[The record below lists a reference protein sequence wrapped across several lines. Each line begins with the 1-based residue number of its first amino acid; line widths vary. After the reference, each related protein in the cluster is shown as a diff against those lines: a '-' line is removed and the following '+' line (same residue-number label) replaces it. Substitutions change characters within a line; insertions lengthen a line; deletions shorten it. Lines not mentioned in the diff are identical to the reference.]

1 MPAERK
7 LIKPTAAE
15 LRRQRLKARERFLRG
30 RRVEGDYARAL
41 RSVAKQVGA
50 IVRGFVKTDNLSA
63 SIAQVREHLNRYA
76 ELLNPWAQA
85 VATKMVAEVSRKD
98 ASAWVEHGRAMGR
111 TLHRELATAPTGEAL
126 RGLLGEQVTL
136 ITSLPRRASERV
148 HELTI
153 KGITEATRAEDLVS
167 KILETGKVTESRAM
181 TIARTEVTRTASAL
195 TMVRAEHVGAEGYI
209 WRTALDS
216 DVRPLHRHLE
226 GQFIRFDNPPIAGE
240 DGERAHAGMIYNCR
254 CFMEPV
260 IPDVI
265 Q

>member
-7 LIKPTAAE
+7 PVQPTAAE

-30 RRVEGDYARAL
+30 RRVESDYARAL

-76 ELLNPWAQA
+76 ELLNPWAKA
-85 VATKMVAEVSRKD
+85 VATKMVAEVARKD
-98 ASAWVEHGRAMGR
+98 ASAWAEHGRTMGR
-111 TLHRELATAPTGEAL
+111 TLHREIATAPTGEAL

-136 ITSLPRRASERV
+136 IASLPRRASERV

-153 KGITEATRAEDLVS
+153 KGITEATRAEDLVA
-167 KILETGKVTESRAM
+167 KILETGKVTESHARM
-181 TIARTEVTRTASAL
+181 LARTGVTTMASAL
-195 TMVRAEHVGAEGYI
+195 TEARAIHVGSEGYI

-216 DVRPLHRHLE
+216 DVRPMHKKLE
-226 GQFIRFDNPPIAGE
+226 GQFIRWDNPPVVDQNGF
-240 DGERAHAGMIYNCR
+240 RAHAGMSANCR

-260 IPDVI
+260 LPDMI